1 MPTASSTLRQLL
13 QRPGADAGEIA
24 AVLDPLAIHETVSA
38 VRSLHGARLQA
49 ALWQAVGTNPR
60 LTVSDILPADFT
72 PMQPVVFH
80 GKNSLPAFS
89 DFLKICCRPPATS
102 TADVLWGYNETKI
115 RALIGPGYYV
125 VHETAGASFGGAAF
139 DYTML
144 PASHPPGWPEIRPN
158 SRGLS
163 RFIYNGTIDFMRRVA
178 RDVFIGSATRA
189 GREMGN
195 YFVLA
200 REWPRSR

>member
-1 MPTASSTLRQLL
+1 MPTASSSLRQIL
-13 QRPGADAGEIA
+13 QRPEADAGEIA
-24 AVLDPLAIHETVSA
+24 AVLDPLVVTEAIAA

-49 ALWQAVGTNPR
+49 ALWRATAANPR
-60 LTVSDILPADFT
+60 VTVGDILPPDFE
-72 PMQPVVFH
+72 PMRPVVFH
-80 GKNSLPAFS
+80 GKNSLPAFNN
-89 DFLKICCRPPATS
+89 FQKICCRPPATT

-115 RALIGPGYYV
+115 RPLIGPGYYV
-125 VHETAGASFGGAAF
+125 VHETARASFGGAAF

-144 PASHPPGWPEIRPN
+144 PASHPPEWPEIRPN

-163 RFIYNGTIDFMRRVA
+163 RFIYNGTVDYMRRVA

-189 GREMGN
+189 GKEMGN

-200 REWPRSR
+200 REWPRAR